1 MDPPST
7 LAMCSLAR
15 GKPMDDRAAGPLT
28 RCVMCDLDYML
39 LRTDDNFSYSV
50 SSLAE
55 TNYLTGNCV
64 KKEQTIWHVI

>member
-15 GKPMDDRAAGPLT
+15 GETMDERAAGPPT

-39 LRTDDNFSYSV
+39 LRTDDNLSYSAP
-50 SSLAE
+50 SLAE
-55 TNYLTGNCV
+55 TNYLTGN
-64 KKEQTIWHVI
+64 